1 MYKSNDFNLD
11 SKEFRFKKDS
21 YPLSKI
27 NNVRVKKLSFLD
39 NLGQVLFW
47 VCVFFRGSLVS
58 YSKVGRGAT
67 MATSFSS

>member
-1 MYKSNDFNLD
+1 MYKSTDFNLD

-39 NLGQVLFW
+39 NLGIFTHHH
-47 VCVFFRGSLVS
+47 FN
-58 YSKVGRGAT
+58 
-67 MATSFSS
+67 FSTFSPENTRS